1 MKPIQNKVFKSPEGK
16 ERVLSIYN
24 QILSQFPAKQRY
36 VDTIYGK
43 TFVLEYGLLENPP
56 LLLLHGSCSNSAFW
70 AAEIFALS
78 KDYHVFAIDM
88 IGEAGNS
95 EENRYNPA
103 ADEYALWLKEVLDK
117 LQICPVIIM
126 GNSFGAWMA
135 LKFATAFPEYV
146 AKLIL
151 ISPSGIT
158 PIRQEFIS
166 KSAEYVSRDN
176 NSTEPFDDSI
186 IGESDIP
193 QKAKDFIMLIVQN
206 FIPMTDALP
215 VFADSQLKRLTM
227 PVLLIAGEND
237 VTIDAH
243 ETARRLAVLA
253 PMSETHILQGCGHIL
268 TDVLDITVPFLEKEG
283 FR

>member
-24 QILSQFPAKQRY
+24 QLLSQFPAKQRY
-36 VDTIYGK
+36 ANTIYGK
-43 TFVLEYGLLENPP
+43 TFVLECGLPENPP

-70 AAEIFALS
+70 AAEISALS
-78 KDYHVFAIDM
+78 KNYHVFAIDM

-95 EENRYNPA
+95 EENRYDPS

-117 LQICPVIIM
+117 LQICRVIIM

-135 LKFATAFPEYV
+135 LKLATAFPEYV

-166 KSAEYVSRDN
+166 KSAEYVSRDK

-215 VFADSQLKRLTM
+215 IFADSQLKRLTM
-227 PVLLIAGEND
+227 PVLLIAGESD

-243 ETARRLAVLA
+243 ETARRLAALA

-268 TDVLDITVPFLEKEG
+268 TNVLDITVPFLEKEG

>member
-1 MKPIQNKVFKSPEGK
+1 
-16 ERVLSIYN
+16 
-24 QILSQFPAKQRY
+24 
-36 VDTIYGK
+36 
-43 TFVLEYGLLENPP
+43 
-56 LLLLHGSCSNSAFW
+56 
-70 AAEIFALS
+70 
-78 KDYHVFAIDM
+78 
-88 IGEAGNS
+88 
-95 EENRYNPA
+95 
-103 ADEYALWLKEVLDK
+103 
-117 LQICPVIIM
+117 
-126 GNSFGAWMA
+126 MA

-166 KSAEYVSRDN
+166 KSAEYVSRDK

-243 ETARRLAVLA
+243 ETARRLAALA

-268 TDVLDITVPFLEKEG
+268 TNVLDITVSFLEKEG

>member
-1 MKPIQNKVFKSPEGK
+1 MTPIQNKVFKSQEGK
-16 ERVLSIYN
+16 ERVLSFYN
-24 QILSQFPAKQRY
+24 QILSQFPAMQRY

-43 TFVLEYGLLENPP
+43 TFVLECGLPENPP
-56 LLLLHGSCSNSAFW
+56 LLLLHGSCSNNAFW
-70 AAEIFALS
+70 ATEIFALS
-78 KDYHVFAIDM
+78 KAYHVIAIDI

-95 EENRYNPA
+95 EENRYAPA

-117 LQICPVIIM
+117 LQIRRIIIM

-135 LKFATAFPEYV
+135 LKFSTAFPEYV

-166 KSAEYVSRDN
+166 KSAEYVSRDKN
-176 NSTEPFDDSI
+176 NSEPFDDSI
-186 IGESDIP
+186 IGESNIP

-215 VFADSQLKRLTM
+215 VFTDSQLQRLTM

-243 ETARRLAVLA
+243 ETARRLTVLA
-253 PMSETHILQGCGHIL
+253 PMAETHILQGCGHIL
-268 TDVLDITVPFLEKEG
+268 TNVLDIAVPFLEKEG
-283 FR
+283 LK

>member
-1 MKPIQNKVFKSPEGK
+1 MKPIQTKVFKTPEGK

-24 QILSQFPAKQRY
+24 QILDQFPAEKRY
-36 VDTIYGK
+36 ADTIYGK
-43 TFVLEYGLLENPP
+43 TFILECGLPENPP

-70 AAEIFALS
+70 AAEISALS
-78 KDYHVFAIDM
+78 KAYHVFAIDI

-95 EENRYNPA
+95 EENRYDPS
-103 ADEYALWLKEVLDK
+103 ADEYALWLKEVLDQ
-117 LQICPVIIM
+117 LQICRVIIM

-135 LKFATAFPEYV
+135 LKFSTGFPEYV

-166 KSAEYVSRDN
+166 KSAEYVSRDKN
-176 NSTEPFDDSI
+176 NSEPFDDSI

-215 VFADSQLKRLTM
+215 VFADRLLQRLTM
-227 PVLLIAGEND
+227 PVLLITGEND
-237 VTIDAH
+237 VTIDVH
-243 ETARRLAVLA
+243 ETARRLAALT

-268 TDVLDITVPFLEKEG
+268 TNVLDIAAPFLEKEG

>member
-1 MKPIQNKVFKSPEGK
+1 MTPIQNKVFKSQEGK
-16 ERVLSIYN
+16 ERILSFYN
-24 QILSQFPAKQRY
+24 QILSQFPAMQRY

-43 TFVLEYGLLENPP
+43 TFVLECGLPENPP
-56 LLLLHGSCSNSAFW
+56 LLLLHGSCSNNAFW
-70 AAEIFALS
+70 ATEIFALS
-78 KDYHVFAIDM
+78 KAYHVFAIDI

-95 EENRYNPA
+95 EENRYDPA

-117 LQICPVIIM
+117 LQIRRIIIM

-135 LKFATAFPEYV
+135 LKFSTAFPEYV

-158 PIRQEFIS
+158 PIRPEFIS
-166 KSAEYVSRDN
+166 KSEEYVSRDKN
-176 NSTEPFDDSI
+176 KSETFDDSI

-215 VFADSQLKRLTM
+215 VFADSQLQRLTM

-243 ETARRLAVLA
+243 ETARRLAALA
-253 PMSETHILQGCGHIL
+253 PMAETHILRGCGHIL
-268 TDVLDITVPFLEKEG
+268 TNVLDIAVPFLEKEG
-283 FR
+283 LK